1 MYHVAS
7 ASALP
12 HTTESN
18 RHFSACQTYLAVS
31 FVSTYF
37 VVFSDMFSFPLST
50 VKRDILVTTLTAF
63 ELDDWHSKSGSNSTT
78 AYRKR
83 CDQSFLFIYA

>member
-7 ASALP
+7 ASALL
-12 HTTESN
+12 HTTANN

-37 VVFSDMFSFPLST
+37 VVFSDMFPFPLLP
-50 VKRDILVTTLTAF
+50 VKWDILVTKITAH
-63 ELDDWHSKSGSNSTT
+63 ELKD
-78 AYRKR
+78 
-83 CDQSFLFIYA
+83 